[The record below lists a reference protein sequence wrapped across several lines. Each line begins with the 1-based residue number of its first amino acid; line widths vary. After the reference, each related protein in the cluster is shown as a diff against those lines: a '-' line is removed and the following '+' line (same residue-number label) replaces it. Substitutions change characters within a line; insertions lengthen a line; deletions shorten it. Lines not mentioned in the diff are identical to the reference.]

1 MTSRQ
6 SLNTRLR
13 KHLGL
18 IVELDLIPTTGM
30 GDSSDNKSAFRS
42 HCNLAAGWYMLSV
55 YSGSESMG
63 AGLDLHFKD
72 HTASLQLGVTGLSRR
87 IVYIRSRLK
96 ELGISIDREM
106 ANRATPERTDIHIEL
121 SRLSRGFALDRMKKK
136 CRRTVSYE
144 SYDKFMRAFR
154 EEPDY
159 GEWLLRHP
167 DGGSRLPQNPDR
179 ESSNDALLIT
189 SDEIILHE
197 DAEAILLTHLNAN
210 PQVQLCYSDHQ
221 LIDTSGQALHGV
233 MKPSWDITL
242 LQSGNY
248 IGRVFSCTRALFEKL
263 GGLDDSLGNSKEYD
277 FLMRASH
284 VLTTDDV
291 LRIPAVLYSARK
303 SKSKDQWFSIGEN
316 DRQVLEQ
323 YWQSRIPE
331 DNLRP
336 RIIPATV
343 PSLFRTRWPLPDP
356 APDVD
361 IIIPTRDRE
370 PILRACVESILKL
383 TVYPNYH
390 IRVMD
395 NDSAEPGFFSFK
407 QALDDEPRVSF
418 TAFPG
423 EFNYS
428 AINNAAVRESSADI
442 VVLLNNDTE
451 VIDGRWLEELV
462 AQARQA
468 TCGCVGARLLYANSR
483 VQHAGIVMGMKG
495 LAGHVN
501 RFASDRDSGYLHKL
515 CLAHQT
521 SAVTAAC
528 LAIRRD
534 VFINSGGFDE
544 EALQVAFN
552 DVDLCLRVAS
562 HGYDNV
568 LLPFVTLLHHES
580 VSRGADDSPAKAAR
594 FKRECE
600 TLRQR
605 WLSVINNDPYWNPN
619 LSLDSEKPTY
629 AAE

>member
-13 KHLGL
+13 KYLGL
-18 IVELDLIPTTGM
+18 IVELDLIPTTND
-30 GDSSDNKSAFRS
+30 GDSADDKTAFRS
-42 HCNLAAGWYMLSV
+42 RCNLAAGWYMLSV
-55 YSGSESMG
+55 YAGSESMG
-63 AGLDLHFKD
+63 AGLDLHLKD
-72 HTASLQLGVTGLSRR
+72 HTASLQLGVSGLSRR
-87 IVYIRSRLK
+87 IIYIRSRLT
-96 ELGISIDREM
+96 ELGVSIDREK
-106 ANRATPERTDIHIEL
+106 AARTTPERTDFHIEL
-121 SRLSRGFALDRMKKK
+121 ARLSRGFAMDRMNKK
-136 CRRTVSYE
+136 CRRKVSYE
-144 SYDKFMRAFR
+144 SYDKFMHAFR
-154 EEPDY
+154 AEPDFNA
-159 GEWLLRHP
+159 WLLRHP
-167 DGGSRLPQNPDR
+167 DGGSRLLQKPDG
-179 ESSNDALLIT
+179 ESNKDALLIT

-197 DAEAILLTHLNAN
+197 DAKAILLMHLNAN
-210 PQVQLCYSDHQ
+210 PPLQLCYSDHQ
-221 LIDTSGQALHGV
+221 LVDASGQPLHGV

-248 IGRVFSCTRALFEKL
+248 IGRVFSCTRALFDKL

-284 VLTTDDV
+284 VLSNDGV
-291 LRIPAVLYSARK
+291 LRAPAVLYSAPK
-303 SKSKDQWFSIGEN
+303 SKSEDQWFSVGEN
-316 DRQVLEQ
+316 DKQVLER
-323 YWQSRIPE
+323 YWQTKVPE
-331 DNLRP
+331 DKLRP
-336 RIIPATV
+336 KVIPASV
-343 PSLFRTRWPLPDP
+343 PHLFRTRWPLPDS

-361 IIIPTRDRE
+361 IIIPTRNRE

-383 TVYPNYH
+383 TDYPNYH

-395 NDSAEPGFFSFK
+395 NDSTEPAFF
-407 QALDDEPRVSF
+407 ALQKTLERDTRISF

-423 EFNYS
+423 DFNYS
-428 AINNAAVRESSADI
+428 AINNAAVQASSAEI

-462 AQARQA
+462 VQARQA
-468 TCGCVGARLLYANSR
+468 SSGCVGARLLYANSR

-515 CLAHQT
+515 RIAHQT

-534 VFINSGGFDE
+534 VFINCGGLDE

-552 DVDLCLRVAS
+552 DVDLCLKVAS
-562 HGYDNV
+562 HGYDNI

-594 FKRECE
+594 FMRECE

-605 WLSVINNDPYWNPN
+605 WPSVIDNDPYWNPN

>member
-1 MTSRQ
+1 
-6 SLNTRLR
+6 
-13 KHLGL
+13 
-18 IVELDLIPTTGM
+18 
-30 GDSSDNKSAFRS
+30 
-42 HCNLAAGWYMLSV
+42 
-55 YSGSESMG
+55 
-63 AGLDLHFKD
+63 
-72 HTASLQLGVTGLSRR
+72 
-87 IVYIRSRLK
+87 
-96 ELGISIDREM
+96 
-106 ANRATPERTDIHIEL
+106 
-121 SRLSRGFALDRMKKK
+121 
-136 CRRTVSYE
+136 
-144 SYDKFMRAFR
+144 
-154 EEPDY
+154 
-159 GEWLLRHP
+159 
-167 DGGSRLPQNPDR
+167 
-179 ESSNDALLIT
+179 
-189 SDEIILHE
+189 
-197 DAEAILLTHLNAN
+197 
-210 PQVQLCYSDHQ
+210 
-221 LIDTSGQALHGV
+221 
-233 MKPSWDITL
+233 
-242 LQSGNY
+242 
-248 IGRVFSCTRALFEKL
+248 
-263 GGLDDSLGNSKEYD
+263 
-277 FLMRASH
+277 
-284 VLTTDDV
+284 
-291 LRIPAVLYSARK
+291 
-303 SKSKDQWFSIGEN
+303 
-316 DRQVLEQ
+316 
-323 YWQSRIPE
+323 
-331 DNLRP
+331 
-336 RIIPATV
+336 
-343 PSLFRTRWPLPDP
+343 
-356 APDVD
+356 
-361 IIIPTRDRE
+361 
-370 PILRACVESILKL
+370 
-383 TVYPNYH
+383 
-390 IRVMD
+390 MD
-395 NDSAEPGFFSFK
+395 NDSAEPAFFSFK

-580 VSRGADDSPAKAAR
+580 VSRGADDSPAKAER

>member
-18 IVELDLIPTTGM
+18 IVELDLIPTTSV
-30 GDSSDNKSAFRS
+30 GDSADNKSAYRS
-42 HCNLAAGWYMLSV
+42 RCNLAAGWYMITVS
-55 YSGSESMG
+55 SGSESMG
-63 AGLDLHFKD
+63 AGLDLHLED
-72 HTASLQLGVTGLSRR
+72 HTASLQLGVTGSSRR
-87 IVYIRSRLK
+87 VIYIRSRLA
-96 ELGISIDREM
+96 ELGISVDREIGS
-106 ANRATPERTDIHIEL
+106 RTTPKRSDFHVSL
-121 SRLSRGFALDRMKKK
+121 SRLSRRFAMGRMKRK
-136 CRRTVSYE
+136 CQRSVSYE
-144 SYDKFMRAFR
+144 IYDKFMRSFR
-154 EEPDY
+154 QEPDY
-159 GEWLLRHP
+159 NEWLLQHP
-167 DGGSRLPQNPDR
+167 DGGL
-179 ESSNDALLIT
+179 SSLQKQEKKSDNDALLIT
-189 SDEIILHE
+189 SEEVILHE
-197 DAEAILLTHLNAN
+197 DAATTLLTQLHMN
-210 PQVQLCYSDHQ
+210 PRVQLCYGDHQ
-221 LIDTSGQALHGV
+221 LINANGQALHGV
-233 MKPSWDITL
+233 MKPSWDMTL

-248 IGRVFSCTRALFEKL
+248 VGRVFSCSRELFDKL

-284 VLTTDDV
+284 DLTKDEV
-291 LRIPAVLYSARK
+291 LRVPAVLYSVPETKMSDR
-303 SKSKDQWFSIGEN
+303 WFSIGEN
-316 DRQVLEQ
+316 DRRVVEQ
-323 YWQSRIPE
+323 YWQARIA
-331 DNLRP
+331 DDRLRP
-336 RIIPATV
+336 RVIAAPV
-343 PSLFRTRWPLPDP
+343 PSLFRTHWPLPDP
-356 APDVD
+356 APGVD

-370 PILRACVESILKL
+370 PILRACVESILSL
-383 TVYPNYH
+383 TDYPNYH

-395 NDSAEPGFFSFK
+395 NDSTEPAFFSFQQTLK
-407 QALDDEPRVSF
+407 NEPRVSF

-423 EFNYS
+423 DFNYS
-428 AINNAAVRESSADI
+428 AINNAAVQTSTADI

-462 AQARQA
+462 CQANQA
-468 TCGCVGARLLYANSR
+468 SSGCVGARLLYANSR

-515 CLAHQT
+515 RLAHQT

-534 VFINSGGFDE
+534 VFINSGGLDE

-562 HGYDNV
+562 HGYDNI

-605 WLSVINNDPYWNPN
+605 WLTVINNDPYWNPN
-619 LSLDSEKPTY
+619 LSLDSEKPAY